1 MPRFQSILFLG
12 ITSLLSF
19 PPNVNAF
26 QPCPPLG
33 ATLPSPSSLLN
44 SAAVQ
49 NVLSNLTSTLNQA
62 VSVDSTSTF
71 GINFNTT
78 SLSASI
84 FSIESNS
91 SASNEPFLWQ
101 YHHSAPSLQ
110 QDANGAKTVDADSIY
125 RIGSLTKVFTVLT
138 FLINAGERHWY
149 EPVTKYIPELAQ
161 AAATLNA
168 TQDPIDYVNWDE
180 VTVGDLA
187 SHLAGIGRD
196 YAVEEIEIL
205 DPSAASFL
213 PPLNSSQI
221 PPCSIDPTCT
231 RTQFFAG
238 FTKHPPVYLP
248 GTTPVYSNAAFQIL
262 GYVLEALTNSTY
274 ASLLQNTV
282 LTPLQM
288 NSTTLAI
295 PANTTNAVIPVN
307 ETVSQWAIN
316 AGDLAPAGEVF
327 SSLHDITLFGRAIL
341 SSSLLSTTVTRRW
354 LKPVTHTS
362 SYSQSVGRPW
372 EITVLP
378 PTNSTPTTELYG
390 KQGNIGL
397 YSSYLILMPAYG
409 VGIALL
415 EADSVT
421 EPLIEPL
428 AISIAQALVPSL
440 QQAAQDQAQAN
451 FGGTYAL
458 QTPVAAVLQLNAA
471 DGLPGIAVTNFTANG
486 TNFLAAY
493 ATLSGIE
500 PENLSARLYPT
511 NAVQKSSSGERIA
524 WRLVAQD
531 VTADPTTPGSCE
543 TWEVMDRPTYGG
555 YALDQFIFTLSEDGQ
570 GESVVYP
577 ALGLEL
583 QRVGPDGLI
592 M

>member
-1 MPRFQSILFLG
+1 
-12 ITSLLSF
+12 
-19 PPNVNAF
+19 V
-26 QPCPPLG
+26 
-33 ATLPSPSSLLN
+33 LN
-44 SAAVQ
+44 T
-49 NVLSNLTSTLNQA
+49 LTSTINQA
-62 VSVDSTSTF
+62 VSVDNTSTF

-84 FSIESNS
+84 FSIKPNNS
-91 SASNEPFLWQ
+91 ALNEPFLWQ

-110 QDANGAKTVDADSIY
+110 QDANGVKTVNADSVY
-125 RIGSLTKVFTVLT
+125 RIASLTKVFTVLT
-138 FLINAGERHWY
+138 FLINAGERYWY

-168 TQDPIDYVNWDE
+168 TQNPVDYVDWND
-180 VTVGDLA
+180 VTIGDLA

-196 YAVEEIEIL
+196 YAIEEIEIL
-205 DPSAASFL
+205 DPAAASFL

-231 RTQFFAG
+231 RAQFFAG
-238 FTKHPPVYLP
+238 FTKRPPVYLP

-262 GYVLEALTNSTY
+262 GYVLEAITNRTY
-274 ASLLQNTV
+274 ASLLQDTV
-282 LTPLQM
+282 LTPLHM
-288 NSTTLAI
+288 TSTSLAI
-295 PANTTNAVIPVN
+295 PTNTTNAVIPVN
-307 ETVSQWAIN
+307 ETASQWAID
-316 AGDLAPAGEVF
+316 AGDLSPAGELF
-327 SSLHDITLFGRAIL
+327 SSLRDITLFGQSIL
-341 SSSLLSTTVTRRW
+341 SSSLLPTAVTRRW

-397 YSSYLILMPAYG
+397 YSSYLILIPAYG
-409 VGIALL
+409 VGIAIL

-428 AISIAQALVPSL
+428 AISIAETLVPAL
-440 QQAAQDQAQAN
+440 QQAAQEQAQIS

-458 QTPVAAVLQLNAA
+458 KMPVEATLQLNAA
-471 DGLPGIAVTNFTANG
+471 DGLPGIAVTNFTTNG
-486 TNFLAAY
+486 TDLLAAY
-493 ATLSGIE
+493 ASINGIE

-511 NAVQKSSSGERIA
+511 NAVQKSSSGKRVS

-531 VTADPTTPGSCE
+531 VTANPSTPGACE

-555 YALDQFIFTLSEDGQ
+555 YALDQFVFSLGEDG
-570 GESVVYP
+570 SLAVTWS
-577 ALGLEL
+577 
-583 QRVGPDGLI
+583 I
-592 M
+592 S